1 MTLEDGLPS
10 ALLAK
15 HRSDIPQS
23 THQNNTSGSRDS
35 RSKCLNT
42 KGLLR
47 HNFSVQKVYHAC
59 NVACKLVVKAT
70 QHTCVHGD
78 LIVLK
83 LSCAGS
89 LLLPPET
96 SIHVW
101 LLFALKHTGIGPTTT
116 YKEHSVVVRFL
127 LFALNQSGIGPWSQL
142 VTNILAW

>member
-1 MTLEDGLPS
+1 M
-10 ALLAK
+10 
-15 HRSDIPQS
+15 
-23 THQNNTSGSRDS
+23 
-35 RSKCLNT
+35 
-42 KGLLR
+42 
-47 HNFSVQKVYHAC
+47 QKVYRTC

-83 LSCAGS
+83 LSGVGS

-96 SIHVW
+96 STHVW
-101 LLFALKHTGIGPTTT
+101 LLFALKHTGIDPITT

-142 VTNILAW
+142 VTNILVWGRFALKHLDMDPTHQNILAFHQSNCLGNFTSHQ